1 MACVS
6 GSLSRSASVRVMALH
21 GRERVGLY
29 VYSWAVLRVA
39 MPRPSLDAVS
49 RGAGSAPV
57 AGRFDDD
64 ADEPAIQPLTRAE
77 AEAFQRRHPTLS
89 PWCVV
94 AAQLVIGVL
103 VALVAAL
110 LAGRIGAVSA
120 FYGAAV
126 VFVPGALMAR
136 GATSRLSSLSPA
148 ISAASMLWWSFIKIG
163 LSVAM
168 LALAARIIPG
178 VVWPALLAA
187 MVLCMQSY
195 WFALLWRGRADNPAQ
210 GQ

>member
-1 MACVS
+1 
-6 GSLSRSASVRVMALH
+6 
-21 GRERVGLY
+21 
-29 VYSWAVLRVA
+29 VLKVA
-39 MPRPSLDAVS
+39 TPRPFLDAVS
-49 RGAGSAPV
+49 RGD
-57 AGRFDDD
+57 GRASLGGAFDDD
-64 ADEPAIQPLTRAE
+64 ADEPRVQPLTRAE
-77 AEAFQRRHPTLS
+77 AEAFQRAHPTLS
-89 PWCVV
+89 PWRVV
-94 AAQLVIGVL
+94 AAQVVLGVF
-103 VALVAAL
+103 VALVAGL

-148 ISAASMLWWSFIKIG
+148 ISAASMLCWSFIKIG

-168 LALAARIIPG
+168 LVLAARIIPG

-195 WFALLWRGRADNPAQ
+195 WFALLWRGRADNAAQ

>member
-1 MACVS
+1 MACES

-49 RGAGSAPV
+49 RGAGSAPL
-57 AGRFDDD
+57 AGRFDD
-64 ADEPAIQPLTRAE
+64 DEPAIQPLTRAE

-89 PWCVV
+89 PWRVV